1 MTTERGRV
9 KLYVNT
15 NRIKLNELSETK
27 VPPLVME
34 DEGTV
39 TYHREII
46 INGPSVMVWAPER
59 PRGATHVWIETDKQY
74 VVTVD

>member
-1 MTTERGRV
+1 MPNEPGRV

-15 NRIKLNELSETK
+15 NRIKDNEMSVVK
-27 VPPLVME
+27 KPPLVME

-39 TYHREII
+39 TYHKEII
-46 INGPSVMVWAPER
+46 INGPSIMVWEPER

-74 VVTVD
+74 VVTID